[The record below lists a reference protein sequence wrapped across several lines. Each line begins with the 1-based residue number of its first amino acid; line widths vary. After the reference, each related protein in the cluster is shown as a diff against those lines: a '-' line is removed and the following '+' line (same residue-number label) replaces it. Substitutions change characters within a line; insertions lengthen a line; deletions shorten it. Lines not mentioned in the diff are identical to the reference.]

1 MCLQLN
7 LASHLSSKT
16 KRLVHSVSLQCSKKA
31 SLVGFPAR
39 NNDGI
44 YNPLLVQRRRK
55 KTLKL
60 WIVLPFKHM
69 FCVLV
74 VVVWGCCVL
83 GMELII
89 CIQVTDHRQPCLED
103 VCMIQYVYCM
113 YGLLGQGSFC
123 PFAVW
128 PEAKMS
134 LLQGLECVCAPS
146 PLFGILL
153 PICCVA

>member
-7 LASHLSSKT
+7 ITSHLSSKT

-31 SLVGFPAR
+31 SLKLALQPITMIGFATR
-39 NNDGI
+39 SWFSHAEKNTQVVDI
-44 YNPLLVQRRRK
+44 
-55 KTLKL
+55 
-60 WIVLPFKHM
+60 LPFKHV

-89 CIQVTDHRQPCLED
+89 SIQIYRSQTTLPGDY
-103 VCMIQYVYCM
+103 VCMILYVYCV

-123 PFAVW
+123 PFAV
-128 PEAKMS
+128 
-134 LLQGLECVCAPS
+134 
-146 PLFGILL
+146 
-153 PICCVA
+153 